1 MTLTTFYSFCGSCSN
16 FVTLNSSIILTV
28 VTTYGLKQLGL
39 DNTVAHKLGTCCKL
53 KSCCKFKNLAANKIK
68 LLQIK

>member
-39 DNTVAHKLGTCCKL
+39 DNTVAHKGR
-53 KSCCKFKNLAANKIK
+53 AANYKVAANSK
-68 LLQIK
+68 TLLQIK